1 MASSMGNTAGFLKGG
16 VDDFYNSATKDM
28 NAEQELEFD
37 SLLGNIMAKGGSP
50 NSSKAQGQYGQ
61 APDMSQSSN
70 IMSLLNM
77 SNSMPKQAPA
87 RQQAVNTAQL
97 DAYIKSLL
105 GG

>member
-1 MASSMGNTAGFLKGG
+1 MASSMGNSAGFLKGG
-16 VDDFYNSATKDM
+16 VDDFYNSATKGM

-50 NSSKAQGQYGQ
+50 NSSKAEEQYGQ
-61 APDMSQSSN
+61 APDMSQSSSL
-70 IMSLLNM
+70 MGLLNM

-87 RQQAVNTAQL
+87 RQQAVNPAQL